1 MKRDAITFKYNR
13 TPITNHNTLMRLSLF
28 IISLLLLSNT
38 LPVNAV
44 EYLSAERPVKA
55 QSQFD
60 YDIALKTSQSAIGKQ
75 LADHKFINAKGEPVS
90 LKQFRGKP
98 LVLSMVYTSCYQ
110 ICPMTTRHLSTV
122 VEKARDAMGD
132 DSFSVVVIG
141 FDTKVDTPDA
151 MQYFANKQGISD
163 KNWNLLSI
171 DEKDLDALIKDLGFL
186 YYPTSSGY
194 DHLIQATILDAE
206 GKVYRQVYGQVF
218 DTPLLVDPLLELV
231 LGRPQPA
238 QSFLS
243 ILSNKIKLFCTVYD
257 PRSDGYYFDY
267 SFFVEIF
274 VGITVIFGIVMFMRR
289 EMKKGRELKT

>member
-1 MKRDAITFKYNR
+1 
-13 TPITNHNTLMRLSLF
+13 MRFTVLLSSILLLF
-28 IISLLLLSNT
+28 ISLPAAS
-38 LPVNAV
+38 VNYV
-44 EYLSAERPVKA
+44 SAEKPVKELK
-55 QSQFD
+55 QEFD

-75 LADHKFINAKGEPVS
+75 PANYTFTNAAGEAVS
-90 LKQFRGKP
+90 LEDFRGKP

-110 ICPMTTRHLSTV
+110 ICPMTTRHLSKV
-122 VEKARDAMGD
+122 VEKARDAMGK
-132 DSFSVVVIG
+132 DSFSVLVIG
-141 FDTKVDTPDA
+141 FDTKVDTPEA

-171 DEKDLDALIKDLGFL
+171 NEEDLDALSEDLGFL

-194 DHLIQATILDAE
+194 DHLIQATVIDAD

-218 DTPLLVDPLLELV
+218 DTQLLVDPLLELV

-243 ILSNKIKLFCTVYD
+243 VLSNKIKLFCTVYD

-274 VGITVIFGIVMFMRR
+274 VGITVIFGIVVFMRR
-289 EMKKGRELKT
+289 ELKKGGKRSKT

>member
-1 MKRDAITFKYNR
+1 MRFTF
-13 TPITNHNTLMRLSLF
+13 LLSSF
-28 IISLLLLSNT
+28 LLLLIPFHAVS
-38 LPVNAV
+38 V
-44 EYLSAERPVKA
+44 EYVSAERPIKVK
-55 QSQFD
+55 QEFD
-60 YDIALKTSQSAIGKQ
+60 YDVALKTSQSAIGRQ
-75 LADHKFINAKGEPVS
+75 LGNHTFTNASGEQVT
-90 LKQFRGKP
+90 LEDFRGKP

-110 ICPMTTRHLSTV
+110 ICPMTTRHLSKV
-122 VEKARDAMGD
+122 VEKARDAMGE

-171 DEKDLDALIKDLGFL
+171 NEEDLDVLSKDLGFL

-194 DHLIQATILDAE
+194 DHLIQATIIDAD

-243 ILSNKIKLFCTVYD
+243 ILSNKIKLFCTTYD

-274 VGITVIFGIVMFMRR
+274 VGITVILAIIIFMRR
-289 EMKKGRELKT
+289 ELKKGSRQS

>member
-1 MKRDAITFKYNR
+1 
-13 TPITNHNTLMRLSLF
+13 MRLSFLLSSF
-28 IISLLLLSNT
+28 LLLSISFPSAGVT
-38 LPVNAV
+38 
-44 EYLSAERPVKA
+44 YMSAEKPAQEVK
-55 QSQFD
+55 QEFD
-60 YDIALKTSQSAIGKQ
+60 YDIALKTSQSAIGRQ
-75 LADHKFINAKGEPVS
+75 LANYTFTNADG
-90 LKQFRGKP
+90 KQAKLEDFRGKP

-110 ICPMTTRHLSTV
+110 ICPMTTRHLSKV
-122 VEKARDAMGD
+122 VEKARDAMGE

-141 FDTKVDTPDA
+141 FDTKVDTPEA
-151 MQYFANKQGISD
+151 MQYFANKQGISN
-163 KNWNLLSI
+163 KNWNLLSVN
-171 DEKDLDALIKDLGFL
+171 EEDLEALSENLGFL

-194 DHLIQATILDAE
+194 DHLIQATVIDAD

-243 ILSNKIKLFCTVYD
+243 VLNNKIKLFCTTYD

-274 VGITVIFGIVMFMRR
+274 VGITVIFGVVVFMRR
-289 EMKKGRELKT
+289 ELKKGRKRSKT

>member
-1 MKRDAITFKYNR
+1 MQQ
-13 TPITNHNTLMRLSLF
+13 LF
-28 IISLLLLSNT
+28 YTISLLLLLSS
-38 LPVNAV
+38 LPAAGV
-44 EYLSAERPVKA
+44 EFVSAERPVKV
-55 QSQFD
+55 QKEFD
-60 YDIALKTSQSAIGKQ
+60 YDVALKTSQSAIGKQ
-75 LADHKFINAKGEPVS
+75 LSGYTFTNAEGKPVK
-90 LKQFRGKP
+90 LDDFRGKP

-110 ICPMTTRHLSTV
+110 ICPMTTRHLSKV
-122 VEKARDAMGD
+122 VEKARDAMGA

-141 FDTKVDTPDA
+141 FDTEIDTPEA

-163 KNWNLLSI
+163 KNWNLLSVN
-171 DEKDLDALIKDLGFL
+171 EEDLEALSKDLGFL
-186 YYPTSSGY
+186 YYPTSSGF
-194 DHLIQATILDAE
+194 DHLIQATVIDAK

-243 ILSNKIKLFCTVYD
+243 VLGDKIKLFCTVYD

-274 VGITVIFGIVMFMRR
+274 VGITVIVGVIIIMLR
-289 EMKKGRELKT
+289 ELKKGRKEV